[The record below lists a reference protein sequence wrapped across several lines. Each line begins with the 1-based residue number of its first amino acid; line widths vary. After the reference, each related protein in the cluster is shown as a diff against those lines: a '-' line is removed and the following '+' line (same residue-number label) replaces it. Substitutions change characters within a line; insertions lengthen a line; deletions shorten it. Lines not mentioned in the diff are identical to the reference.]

1 MMEELL
7 ATARFNPKI
16 DPSLGIWTWEI
27 AFYLFLGGMTAGILI
42 FAAAAHLTRRP
53 EENPFSA
60 WRLPLWAPIVLSAG
74 MTTLF
79 LDLEYKLHVFRFYT
93 TLQPASPMSW
103 GSWVLVLVY
112 PASIL
117 LIAATV
123 RQGYPRLAEWAERL
137 PLITPLFDWAEGR
150 RRAIA
155 LWSIPIAVAL
165 GIYTGILLSAF
176 SARPFWNTG
185 ILGPLFLVSGMSAAA
200 AAVLLFARQAD
211 ERHRFARID
220 VVLILVEL
228 VLIGLLV
235 AGLATG
241 ARVQL
246 RALDM
251 IAGGAYTVPFWVWF
265 VGIGL
270 VIPLLIEL
278 WELRRPT
285 ALAVIAPILVL
296 AGGYLLRHLTVDLG
310 QLSTWTDY
318 ALSFDPA
325 LLDRLYPLKP

>member
-1 MMEELL
+1 MMEEIL
-7 ATARFNPKI
+7 ATARHNAKI

-42 FAAAAHLTRRP
+42 FAAGAHLARRSDD
-53 EENPFSA
+53 NPFTA
-60 WRLPLWAPIVLSAG
+60 WQLPLWAPVVLSAG

-93 TLQPASPMSW
+93 TLQPTSPMSW

-117 LIAATV
+117 LIAATL
-123 RQGYPRLAEWAERL
+123 RQGYPRLAGWAERL
-137 PLITPLFDWAEGR
+137 PLITPLFDLAERYR
-150 RRAIA
+150 RPIA
-155 LWSIPIAVAL
+155 LWTVPIGVAL
-165 GIYTGILLSAF
+165 GIYTGILLSGF
-176 SARPFWNTG
+176 SARPFWNTS

-200 AAVLLFARQAD
+200 AAILLFARQRE

-220 VVLILVEL
+220 MVLILIEL
-228 VLIGLLV
+228 LLIGLLV
-235 AGLATG
+235 VGLASG

-246 RALDM
+246 QALGL
-251 IAGGAYTVPFWVWF
+251 ITGGDYTIPFWFWF

-270 VIPLLIEL
+270 VVPLLVEFR
-278 WELRRPT
+278 ELRRPT
-285 ALAVIAPILVL
+285 ALALVAPILIL
-296 AGGYLLRHLTVDLG
+296 AGGYLLRHLTIDLG

-318 ALSFDPA
+318 AVQFDPA
-325 LLDRLYPLKP
+325 LLERLHTTGH